1 MRVSFT
7 PERINLTASL
17 HRHNYLSF
25 IFTSIADF
33 TAVFSDVC
41 CMPTSVIRL
50 VPNFK
55 PFQSQIRL
63 NNVGHISQCLILRL
77 TLIET
82 VFLRKKMLNIG
93 YFTCIL
99 RSNAFMA
106 DKGIVWV
113 RIVRCQ
119 NMTAV
124 FRRENNNNKRN
135 RIKGQ

>member
-41 CMPTSVIRL
+41 CMPNSTGSKFQTFL
-50 VPNFK
+50 VSN
-55 PFQSQIRL
+55 PF
-63 NNVGHISQCLILRL
+63 NVGHISQCLILRL

-93 YFTCIL
+93 YFTCIP
-99 RSNAFMA
+99 RTNAFMA

-119 NMTAV
+119 KYDSCV
-124 FRRENNNNKRN
+124 QRGK
-135 RIKGQ
+135 